1 MRTSGPGISQAVVNS
16 GRGKEPGVGMEVYFL
31 RHGETE
37 WNREKRIQGST
48 EWTDLTDEGVRAA
61 EAARDGMMAAGLRFD
76 RLYTSPYRRAL
87 HTAQILGAGLG
98 LEPVVDRRLRELS
111 FGRYEGTEYG
121 EGRFADDNI
130 RACFKDPPRYVARDG
145 AESFDDAAARVRDF
159 IDSELAPLEGR
170 CARVL
175 AVAHGGVLRTVLR
188 LADGMPLED
197 FWKGRQP
204 NCCAHVVELSGGRLS
219 LKARASVFAAV
230 SGM

>member
-121 EGRFADDNI
+121 DGRFADDNI

-230 SGM
+230 SGL